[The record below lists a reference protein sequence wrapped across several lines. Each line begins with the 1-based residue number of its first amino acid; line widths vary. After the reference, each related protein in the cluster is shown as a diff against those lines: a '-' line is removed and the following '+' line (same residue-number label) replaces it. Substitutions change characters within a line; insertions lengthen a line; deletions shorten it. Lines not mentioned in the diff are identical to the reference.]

1 MISIN
6 DLVVSF
12 GGYDL
17 FSEVNFHIGDK
28 DKVGLVGKNGSGK
41 STILKI
47 LAGINKPSSGK
58 VMVPASEKIGYLPQE
73 MEHNKDKSVIDEAM
87 MAFSF
92 IDDIKTNIEDVS
104 KQLLIRKDFESEAY
118 HNLIIKLNELHDK
131 LTISESGNPKGE
143 AEKTLFGLGFKSE
156 ELGKPT
162 SSFSQGWNMRIELA
176 KILLSSPSTLLLDE
190 PTNHLDIESIQWL
203 EEYLSSYQGALVL
216 VSHDRRFLDKVT
228 NRTVELMLG
237 KIHDYKVPYSKYLE
251 LRKERMEQQWAAYE
265 NQQRMIEKSE
275 EFIERFRYKATKS
288 NQVQSRIKQL
298 DKIDRI
304 EIEEEDKSAISVK
317 FPSAPRSGNVV
328 VKAKGLSKSY
338 DKKLVF
344 SGADITIERGE
355 KIALVG
361 RNGEGKT
368 TFMKLLTSEISPTE
382 GTIELGHNVS
392 LGYYAQNQDELLDGN
407 DTVYETLDKIA
418 TGDIRTRLRDILGA
432 FLFRGEDVDKRVS
445 VLSGGEK
452 SRLAMAKLI
461 LKPYNL
467 LALDE
472 PTNHMDIRSKDI
484 LKQSLS
490 KYNGTLIIVSHDR
503 DFLDGLVNKVLEFR
517 EGRIREHI
525 GSVSDYLERHKREAE
540 DSAIINNITSSKK
553 TIESN
558 PKNLSYHNKDSREEG
573 KEERRRRQNIEK
585 CEVLIEQT
593 EGELASIENELADL
607 HDRTKLSELINK
619 YDVLKEKLSK
629 LMDQWES
636 LHN

>member
-92 IDDIKTNIEDVS
+92 IDEIKTNIEDVS

>member
-540 DSAIINNITSSKK
+540 DSAIMNNITSSKK

-558 PKNLSYHNKDSREEG
+558 PKNLSYHNKDRREEG

-593 EGELASIENELADL
+593 EGELASVENELADL